1 MRATRLD
8 GRYQLIDL
16 IGTGGMGQVWRA
28 YDERLGR
35 EVAVKTLTA
44 DGSGPDPRAMAR
56 FDREA
61 RVVARLDS
69 QHVVTVHDIGAAAVE
84 GRSLLFIVMEL
95 LGGQPLDHIIREGPP
110 PLADVAGWGSQ
121 VCDGLATAHA
131 AGVLHR
137 DIKPANIM
145 VTPRGVAKILDFG
158 IAAYL
163 DNASPDTNLT
173 ATGTLLGTPAYMS
186 PEQAQA
192 VPVDHR
198 SDLYSLGCVLYALV
212 TGQPPFTA
220 AGGVALLV
228 KHVAEAPT
236 PPSRR
241 RPDLPGGWDELI
253 LALLEKRP
261 SHRPQSAMEV
271 RERLRSMGTAHPGPF
286 DGTAVSRLTRRFRR
300 STPTMSVPPYPP
312 SPPAP
317 PQHQPPADRPMDDVN
332 ANVLPDR
339 SITLPVP
346 PPPPTKVL
354 SDVRPTTLP
363 GSEHPPSAREITYT
377 LPPMDLLQRGAPAT
391 SRTAANDAIVASLT
405 NLFAEFRVDTAVTG
419 FTRGPTVTRYELE
432 LGPAVKVERIIAL
445 TKNIAYAVAS
455 PDVRIISPIPGKSA
469 VGIEI
474 PNPDREKV
482 NLGDLLRSAEAT
494 REDRPMLVAL
504 GKDVEGACVMA
515 NLAKMPHILVAGA
528 TGSGKSSCINCLITS
543 IMMRA
548 TPEDVRM
555 VLVDTERI
563 ELTAY
568 EGIPHLVTP
577 VITDPERAAETL
589 QWVVREMDLRYDDLA
604 AYGYRHIDEFNAA
617 VRSGKLRPHEGSERE
632 LQPHP
637 YLLVV
642 VDELAD
648 LMTVAPRDVEDAIVR
663 LAQLARAAGIHL
675 VLATRRPSTDVLTR
689 LIVANVPSRLAFAA
703 SSLADSRAILD
714 QPGAEKLIG
723 EGDGLLLPMGTNK
736 PIRFQGAFVTA
747 QEIAGIVRHC
757 KHQMAPVLREDVTR
771 DTRRNEDIDQ
781 AIGDDLDLLCRAAEL
796 VVSTQ
801 FGSISMLQRKF
812 RVDFAKAS
820 RLMDL
825 MESRNIV
832 GPREGSKPRDVLVR
846 PEDLNRVLTMLRRAG
861 A

>member
-1 MRATRLD
+1 MRATRID

-44 DGSGPDPRAMAR
+44 GESGPDPRAMAR

-95 LGGQPLDHIIREGPP
+95 LGGQPLDRIVQEGPP

-198 SDLYSLGCVLYALV
+198 SDLYSLGCVLYTLV

-220 AGGVALLV
+220 ASGVALLV

-241 RPDLPGGWDELI
+241 RPGLPSGWDELI
-253 LALLEKRP
+253 LALLEKRT
-261 SHRPQSAMEV
+261 SHRPQSAVEV
-271 RERLRSMGTAHPGPF
+271 RERLRSMGTAHQGLF
-286 DGTAVSRLTRRFRR
+286 EGTAVRRLTRRFRR
-300 STPTMSVPPYPP
+300 SAPTMSVPPYPP

-317 PQHQPPADRPMDDVN
+317 PQQQSPAHRPRDAVNLNDLPHQ
-332 ANVLPDR
+332 

-346 PPPPTKVL
+346 PPPPTKIL
-354 SDVRPTTLP
+354 SDVQPTTLP
-363 GSEHPPSAREITYT
+363 GAEHLPSAREILYT
-377 LPPMDLLQRGAPAT
+377 LPPMDLLERGAPAK

-405 NLFAEFRVDTAVTG
+405 NVFAEFEVDTAVTG

-432 LGPAVKVERIIAL
+432 LGRAVKVERITAL

-455 PDVRIISPIPGKSA
+455 PDVRIIPIPGTSA

-474 PNPDREKV
+474 PNTDREKV
-482 NLGDLLRSAEAT
+482 HLGDWLRSVDAT
-494 REDRPMLVAL
+494 RDDHPMLVAL

-555 VLVDTERI
+555 VLVDTERV

-568 EGIPHLVTP
+568 EGIPHLITP
-577 VITDPERAAETL
+577 VITDPERAAEAL

-604 AYGYRHIDEFNAA
+604 AYGYRHIDDFNEA
-617 VRSGKLRPHEGSERE
+617 VRSGKLRAHEGSERE

-675 VLATRRPSTDVLTR
+675 VLATRRPSTDVVTH
-689 LIVANVPSRLAFAA
+689 LIRANVPSRLAFAA

-723 EGDGLLLPMGTNK
+723 KGDGLLLPMGTNK

-747 QEIAGIVRHC
+747 QEVAGIVRHC
-757 KHQMAPVLREDVTR
+757 KHQMAPVFRDDVTP
-771 DTRRNEDIDQ
+771 DTRQNEDIDQ
-781 AIGDDLDLLCRAAEL
+781 VIGDDLDLLCRAAEL

-801 FGSISMLQRKF
+801 FGSTSMLQRKF
-812 RVDFAKAS
+812 RVDSAKAS

-832 GPREGSKPRDVLVR
+832 GPREGSKARDVLVR
-846 PEDLNRVLTMLRRAG
+846 PEDLNRVLTMLRRTG